1 MEKYPEIVTERFDNA
16 TFHIRYCLK
25 FIKKYLK
32 GNVLE
37 IGAGCGSF
45 TRNYIN
51 NNIDSITLTETD
63 HKNVLDLKQNFKNKN
78 RIKILQKKIHEI
90 DGNFDVIMYLH
101 VLEHIKDDKKEIELA
116 IKKLNKNGF
125 LIIMVPAHQ
134 KIYSNLD
141 KAVGHYRRYEID
153 YFKKNFINLKTIELL
168 YLDSMGYF
176 LYFLNK
182 IFFKKE
188 VYPSKFKILIW
199 DKLFTPITF
208 IVDLILR
215 YKFGK
220 CILAIYKKD

>member
-101 VLEHIKDDKKEIELA
+101 VLEHIKDDNKEIELA
-116 IKKLNKNGF
+116 
-125 LIIMVPAHQ
+125 
-134 KIYSNLD
+134 
-141 KAVGHYRRYEID
+141 
-153 YFKKNFINLKTIELL
+153 FKKSTEYSPNL
-168 YLDSMGYF
+168 
-176 LYFLNK
+176 
-182 IFFKKE
+182 
-188 VYPSKFKILIW
+188 P
-199 DKLFTPITF
+199 P
-208 IVDLILR
+208 
-215 YKFGK
+215 
-220 CILAIYKKD
+220 